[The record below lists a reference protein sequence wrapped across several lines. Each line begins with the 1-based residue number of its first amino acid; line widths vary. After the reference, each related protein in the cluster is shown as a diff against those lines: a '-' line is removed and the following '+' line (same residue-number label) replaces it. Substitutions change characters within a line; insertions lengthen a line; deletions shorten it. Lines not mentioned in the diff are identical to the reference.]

1 MCRFLAIVAARAVEL
16 RACLQAGPRS
26 LAELSREHPDG
37 WGVALFEPRGR
48 AWEIHRG
55 VDRALDCARFR
66 ALAAATRASVLIGH
80 IRQKTVGPT
89 SLENTHPFAC
99 AQGRW
104 VFAHNGTVTDVA
116 YLRAHTAPE
125 RAREVRGQTD
135 SERLFAFLLTRLDEA
150 GLTGAPAS
158 AATDRLL
165 AATCA
170 ELRARP
176 GIGAFNFLLSDGEST
191 YAHRFGRSMF
201 LLERPHG
208 EALVASEELTSEAW
222 SLVEE
227 GTLLRMDRAPHVESE
242 AEPAPRHLRRVA

>member
-16 RACLQAGPRS
+16 QACLHVGPRS

-37 WGVALFEPRGR
+37 WGMALFEPRAS
-48 AWEIHRG
+48 AWEVHRG

-66 ALAAATRASVLIGH
+66 ALAAASRASVLIGH
-80 IRQKTVGPT
+80 IRQKTVGRT
-89 SLENTHPFAC
+89 SLENTHPF

-104 VFAHNGTVTDVA
+104 VFAHNGTVADVA
-116 YLRAHTAPE
+116 YLASHTAPE
-125 RAREVRGQTD
+125 RAEEVRGETD

-150 GLTGAPAS
+150 GLAEAPAS
-158 AATDRLL
+158 DATDRLL

-201 LLERPHG
+201 LLERAHG
-208 EALVASEELTSEAW
+208 EALVASEELTAEPW

-227 GTLLRMDRAPHVESE
+227 GTLLRMDRTPAAS
-242 AEPAPRHLRRVA
+242 AEPRHLRRVA

>member
-1 MCRFLAIVAARAVEL
+1 MVAAQAVEL

-48 AWEIHRG
+48 AWEVHRG
-55 VDRALDCARFR
+55 VERALDCVRFR

-125 RAREVRGQTD
+125 RADEVRGDTD
-135 SERLFAFLLTRLDEA
+135 SERLFAFLLTRLDEV

-158 AATDRLL
+158 AATDRLV
-165 AATCA
+165 AETCA

-176 GIGAFNFLLSDGEST
+176 GMGAFNFLLSDGEST

-201 LLERPHG
+201 LLERPNG
-208 EALVASEELTSEAW
+208 EAIVASEQLTSEPWA
-222 SLVEE
+222 LVEE
-227 GTLLRMDRAPHVESE
+227 GALIRMDRAPETKIEH
-242 AEPAPRHLRRVA
+242 APRHLRRVA

>member
-1 MCRFLAIVAARAVEL
+1 MVAAQAVEL

-48 AWEIHRG
+48 AWEVHRG
-55 VDRALDCARFR
+55 VERALDCVRFR

-125 RAREVRGQTD
+125 RADEVRGDTD
-135 SERLFAFLLTRLDEA
+135 SERLFAFLLTRLDEV

-165 AATCA
+165 AETCA

-176 GIGAFNFLLSDGEST
+176 GMGAFNFLLSDGEST

-201 LLERPHG
+201 LLERPNG
-208 EALVASEELTSEAW
+208 EAIVASEQLTSEPWA
-222 SLVEE
+222 LVEE
-227 GTLLRMDRAPHVESE
+227 GALIRMDRAPETKIEH
-242 AEPAPRHLRRVA
+242 APRHLRRVA

>member
-1 MCRFLAIVAARAVEL
+1 MVAAQAVEL

-48 AWEIHRG
+48 AWEVHRG
-55 VDRALDCARFR
+55 VERALDCVRFR

-89 SLENTHPFAC
+89 SLENTHPFAS

-125 RAREVRGQTD
+125 RADEVRGDTD
-135 SERLFAFLLTRLDEA
+135 SERLFAFLLTRLDEV

-165 AATCA
+165 AETCA

-176 GIGAFNFLLSDGEST
+176 GMGAFNFLLSDGEST

-201 LLERPHG
+201 LLERPNG
-208 EALVASEELTSEAW
+208 EAIVASEQLTSEPWA
-222 SLVEE
+222 LVEE
-227 GTLLRMDRAPHVESE
+227 GALIRMDRAPETKIEH
-242 AEPAPRHLRRVA
+242 APRHLRRVA